1 MAQLEIKKLERFDA
15 AELRRIGPGYAS
27 REKYLV
33 RKAETRGHIV
43 VELELVRL
51 ERPYLRAWDPVDA
64 GGRKLYERAVA
75 RGYSLAAYD
84 GAELV
89 GVAIAEPQDWNDSL
103 WVWEFHTV
111 KRRQRQGIGRR
122 LMEALAE
129 RARAAK
135 LRVIVCETQNTNVPA
150 IDFYRAVGFGLE
162 GVDLSYYSNV
172 DKLAGEVA
180 VFMKRKLE
188 ADEE

>member
-33 RKAETRGHIV
+33 RKAEARDHIV

-64 GGRKLYERAVA
+64 EGRKLYERAVA

-84 GAELV
+84 GAEMV

-111 KRRQRQGIGRR
+111 KRRRRQGIGRR
-122 LMEALAE
+122 LMDALAE
-129 RARAAK
+129 SARAAK

-180 VFMKRKLE
+180 VFMKRKLK